1 VGEPLKKK
9 RQPTVG
15 PPLIKFSG
23 TTIGL
28 RESGVVAAVIIT
40 VVIFRLATASAM
52 AGSVVAGSV
61 VAGSASMMTQA
72 GAKFLKSDSAVFVII
87 QAGKDASHA
96 LGIRTFKGSQGSEF
110 VKIKTTVFTCDLGK
124 FFLSLG
130 LEGSAPGV
138 SGGFLFFVGEFAVA
152 VSIEFR
158 NVLGTAFATRG
169 TAGFLGRLAFFF
181 VNHAVLVEVKLFKNF
196 GEFAVTEGAMS
207 GDGGCD
213 PYAQGNC
220 EDREAFDFHGSFCA
234 SGFSEAGACYRVFR
248 GDRREW
254 RRDGYILP
262 GILPEFWRIAVGT

>member
-1 VGEPLKKK
+1 MGEPPKKK

-52 AGSVVAGSV
+52 VVGTMAGAV

-220 EDREAFDFHGSFCA
+220 EDREVFDLHGSFCA
-234 SGFSEAGACYRVFR
+234 
-248 GDRREW
+248 
-254 RRDGYILP
+254 
-262 GILPEFWRIAVGT
+262 

>member
-1 VGEPLKKK
+1 MDDFQINEEATRDRAASFRILWDGM
-9 RQPTVG
+9 G
-15 PPLIKFSG
+15 G
-23 TTIGL
+23 CD
-28 RESGVVAAVIIT
+28 SGVVAAFIIT

-52 AGSVVAGSV
+52 VVGTMAGTV

-110 VKIKTTVFTCDLGK
+110 VKIKTAVFTRDLGK

-181 VNHAVLVEVKLFKNF
+181 VNHAVLVEVKLLKNF

-220 EDREAFDFHGSFCA
+220 EDREVFDLHGSFCA
-234 SGFSEAGACYRVFR
+234 
-248 GDRREW
+248 
-254 RRDGYILP
+254 
-262 GILPEFWRIAVGT
+262 